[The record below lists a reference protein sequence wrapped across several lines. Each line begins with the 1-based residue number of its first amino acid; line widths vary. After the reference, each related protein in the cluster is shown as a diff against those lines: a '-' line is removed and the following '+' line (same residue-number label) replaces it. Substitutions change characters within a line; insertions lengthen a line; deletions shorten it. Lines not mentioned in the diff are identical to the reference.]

1 MLLSVV
7 IITKNEE
14 KKLGDCLASV
24 PFAGEIIVVDDFSTD
39 ATEEVAAHYG
49 AHFLHHPFLNFAAQ
63 KNYALSLAKGEWLLQ
78 LDADERVS
86 PDLAAS
92 IRQVIARPDAAD
104 GYFLLRENYMF
115 GGPLRYGANG
125 RDWQLRL
132 VRRGRG
138 QFEGTVHERI
148 VLAGEPGRLQGVLRY
163 YSYQTLE
170 AYFLKFPLFTD
181 LDARKIFAAGRKPGF
196 AHLLIKPPL
205 DFAYFYFFKL
215 GFLDGFRG
223 LLYQLL
229 AAFYI
234 FTKYSKARRLWSAR
248 P

>member
-14 KKLGDCLASV
+14 KKLGECLASV

-49 AHFLHHPFLNFAAQ
+49 ARFVHHVFENFAAQ
-63 KNYALSLAKGEWLLQ
+63 KNYALSLAQGDWCLQ
-78 LDADERVS
+78 LDADERVT
-86 PDLAAS
+86 PELAAS
-92 IRQVIARPDAAD
+92 ILETLARPDACD
-104 GYFLLRENYMF
+104 GYFLMRENFIF
-115 GGPLRYGANG
+115 GGPMRHGANG

-138 QFEGTVHERI
+138 RFEGVVHERI
-148 VLAGEPGRLQGVLRY
+148 VLASEPGRLQGVLRH
-163 YSYQTLE
+163 YSYQTLHD
-170 AYFLKFPLFTD
+170 YFLKFPLFTD
-181 LDARKIFAAGRKPGF
+181 LDAQKVFREGKKPGL

-215 GFLDGFRG
+215 GFLDGLRG

-229 AAFYI
+229 AAYYI
-234 FTKYSKARRLWSAR
+234 FTKHRKARRLFAHR
-248 P
+248 V